1 MLSCKNTTTVKI
13 LCPVFEQYLYPFS
26 VSNLYASKKL
36 LCFSFLV
43 YFIALKFQ
51 NNHLLCRLNFQSH
64 L

>member
-43 YFIALKFQ
+43 YFIALKF
-51 NNHLLCRLNFQSH
+51 SK
-64 L
+64 